1 MDQEQI
7 EVQEVGPC
15 TVVSLRGQFIGGEE
29 TDSVRDL
36 LTDLA
41 REQGRKVIVDFT
53 DVRFANSSMIGVLLS
68 AHAAFA
74 RTSGTMALAGMNEAM
89 SDVFT
94 VTKMHLIFSLY
105 ATVQAALSELNV
117 SNV

>member
-1 MDQEQI
+1 MDYEQT
-7 EVQEVGPC
+7 EVKDVGPC

-29 TDSVRDL
+29 TDAVRDL

-41 REQGRKVIVDFT
+41 KGQGRKVIVDFT

-68 AHAAFA
+68 AHATFA
-74 RTSGTMALAGMNEAM
+74 RTGGTMALAGMNGAM

-105 ATVQAALSELNV
+105 ESVQSALSELNV